1 MAIEFNYKNSDIIEG
16 VIIVTP
22 SVFEENRGAI
32 LDFI

>member
-22 SVFEENRGAI
+22 SVLKRIEGN